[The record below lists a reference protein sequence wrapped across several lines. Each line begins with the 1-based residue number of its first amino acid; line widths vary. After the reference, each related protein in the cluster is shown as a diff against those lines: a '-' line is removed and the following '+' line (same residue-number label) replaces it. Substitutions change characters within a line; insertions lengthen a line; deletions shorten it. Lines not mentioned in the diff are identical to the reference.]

1 MIELDPW
8 KRIVRKK
15 EFNQPEAIFD
25 FEGFVAKAPES
36 FQNPLKF
43 SADKIRNAQVI
54 TRELENVTLVTLVI

>member
-8 KRIVRKK
+8 KRIERKS

-25 FEGFVAKAPES
+25 FDGFVAKAPES
-36 FQNPLKF
+36 FLNPLKF

-54 TRELENVTLVTLVI
+54 TRELDTVTLVTIVI